1 MEIVVGCRFLIL
13 GFSAKRNEELG
24 TNTNGEGVRI
34 VTTEPLVPRGIRGGR
49 SEEGDLSGNQEIR
62 NDEEEAWA
70 P

>member
-34 VTTEPLVPRGIRGGR
+34 VTTEPLVPRRIRGGR
-49 SEEGDLSGNQEIR
+49 SEEGDLSGNQE
-62 NDEEEAWA
+62 
-70 P
+70 